1 MESPNNEEKD
11 EPRASESPQESEH
24 ARGSGNGG
32 PESGPKPIRTD
43 DPLISSDPGSD
54 SNARAQSSGTTVIET
69 SRIRGPNEAFNPNFV
84 MVPVETPQPR
94 QARSGG
100 GDDGNS
106 KKEKSQSKKGQND
119 DENDSEE
126 GHNKKHGRS
135 SQAPSMTRILLYSGI
150 VALICGMVG
159 AFGYSYFFGSKS
171 GDKSSSGN
179 DSGSSKSSS
188 SSKGSDSG
196 GGSGSSSD
204 SSSSNDSGSTK
215 NSDTRRGSGSNSNSE
230 SGSNSN
236 SSRKDKDSGKLAEAE
251 KAWLAAVKELRQ
263 TKDEEKAARQ
273 SEQETKAILDFL
285 KNTLLSAGR
294 PGDASISNAF
304 WSGGQGKDVT
314 LHKALEMADSKVS
327 ESFADRPVA
336 EAKVREVPGI
346 GLPER
351 GRSSGGRQAVR
362 ARIGSAGSHA
372 GTDPPR
378 NGRLPQSTGH
388 RVPACPT
395 PDRSGP
401 SV

>member
-1 MESPNNEEKD
+1 MESPTNEEKD
-11 EPRASESPQESEH
+11 EPRSSGSPQESEQ

-54 SNARAQSSGTTVIET
+54 SYAKAQSSGTTVIET

-84 MVPVETPQPR
+84 MVPIESPQPR
-94 QARSGG
+94 PERSGNR
-100 GDDGNS
+100 DGSNS
-106 KKEKSQSKKGQND
+106 RKRDEEDRGKSEGRH
-119 DENDSEE
+119 EE
-126 GHNKKHGRS
+126 KHGRS

-171 GDKSSSGN
+171 GAKSSSGN
-179 DSGSSKSSS
+179 DSGSSNSSS

-236 SSRKDKDSGKLAEAE
+236 SSSKNNDSGKLAEAE
-251 KAWLAAVKELRQ
+251 KAWMAAVKELRQ

-285 KNTLLSAGR
+285 KNTLLSARR

-314 LHKALEMADSKVS
+314 LHKALEMADSKV
-327 ESFADRPVA
+327 
-336 EAKVREVPGI
+336 
-346 GLPER
+346 
-351 GRSSGGRQAVR
+351 
-362 ARIGSAGSHA
+362 
-372 GTDPPR
+372 
-378 NGRLPQSTGH
+378 
-388 RVPACPT
+388 
-395 PDRSGP
+395 
-401 SV
+401 